1 MKFTINSK
9 KLDKPVE
16 FSRPGGSYIYVDLN
30 GQPGTLGNQICNGGS
45 TMGSTMVYSGDDESI
60 FEKIC
65 RNWWK
70 SYLKNENY

>member
-9 KLDKPVE
+9 KFNKLVE
-16 FSRPGGSYIYVDLN
+16 FSRPGNAYIFVDLN
-30 GQPGTLGNQICNGGS
+30 GQPGTLGNQICSGGS
-45 TMGSTMVYSGDDESI
+45 TMGSTMEYSGDDADV

-70 SYLKNENY
+70 IYLRNEDY